1 MLVADDLEVL
11 ILVVEQG
18 IGLTDLDGRVRVG
31 LAAQLLKEL
40 ACLSSFGSVHTKLKG
55 VTVLS
60 IFNQRGSPPF
70 MAKFSEEKAALLP
83 LSDSR

>member
-1 MLVADDLEVL
+1 MNLNAYPTIQQPRVILQIFVQSSYNDRAFLV
-11 ILVVEQG
+11 
-18 IGLTDLDGRVRVG
+18 
-31 LAAQLLKEL
+31 AQLLKEL

-60 IFNQRGSPPF
+60 ILNQRGSPPF